1 MIPMKDCVLLV
12 RHQKETEIDL
22 LGDKIEKSGDKVLSK
37 LS

>member
-12 RHQKETEIDL
+12 RHQKEAEIDL